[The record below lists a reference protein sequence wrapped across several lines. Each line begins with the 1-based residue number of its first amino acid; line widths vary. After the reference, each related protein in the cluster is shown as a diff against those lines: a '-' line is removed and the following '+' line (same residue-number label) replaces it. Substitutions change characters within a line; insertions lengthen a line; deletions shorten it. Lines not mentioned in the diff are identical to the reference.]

1 MSLLHT
7 DSFQKRKWLAPA
19 LCLLLLILLIPL
31 LALAYLINDLNQ
43 PMEIQ
48 GESIMFVVESG
59 TSLTRVANELES
71 MDLID
76 NSGSMTLYARIQRT
90 AASIQSGEYELTDG
104 MTSMDFLRKMLAGDT
119 YQYRITL
126 IEGWTLEQALNE
138 IWSDSNIVRE
148 LNSSSGELVAD
159 SLNLVEESVEGLFYP
174 DTYFFTRGT
183 TDREILIR
191 AYERMKEVLTE
202 AWESRLGALPYNDAY
217 DALIMASIIEKESA
231 EESERGHIAGVFV
244 RRLEL
249 GMRLQSDPTVIYG
262 MWDNFDGDIRREDL
276 LEETAYNT
284 YRING
289 LPPTPI
295 ALAGIDSINAS
306 LNPLPSDYLYF
317 VSRGNGT
324 HYFSSTLQEHNDAV
338 SRFQLESQ

>member
-59 TSLTRVANELES
+59 TSLTRVANELET

-183 TDREILIR
+183 TDRQILIR

-262 MWDNFDGDIRREDL
+262 MGDNFDGDIRREDL